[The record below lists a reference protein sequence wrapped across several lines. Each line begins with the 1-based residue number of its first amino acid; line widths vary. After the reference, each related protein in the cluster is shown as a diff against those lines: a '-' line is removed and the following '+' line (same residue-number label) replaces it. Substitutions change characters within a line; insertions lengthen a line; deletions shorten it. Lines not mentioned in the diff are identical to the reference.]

1 MKRSMKI
8 LSAAAALCLAAGVA
22 YADDIVEQAKKDLV
36 IYVGPQNEWRGLT
49 SSPKPLAGK
58 KIAYISNDENNDSSR
73 AWGVAIKEA
82 GAKRIRFGCLV
93 AAPEGVATFEAVH
106 PDVPVF
112 AAALDRCVDSRGF
125 ILPGLGDA
133 GDRLFGTGIA

>member
-36 IYVGPQNEWRGLT
+36 IYAGPQNEWRGPT

-73 AWGVAIKEA
+73 AWGVF
-82 GAKRIRFGCLV
+82 RC
-93 AAPEGVATFEAVH
+93 AV
-106 PDVPVF
+106 
-112 AAALDRCVDSRGF
+112 
-125 ILPGLGDA
+125 
-133 GDRLFGTGIA
+133 